1 LAVLAKASPTYW
13 IPPNEPG
20 CAEAQTEGSRDIKSA
35 PCAALPLSDSHS
47 MVDRHKNA
55 HREALSGTATRAT
68 ILLTLFQQRYR
79 KACTF

>member
-1 LAVLAKASPTYW
+1 MLLGIPPW

-47 MVDRHKNA
+47 MVDRHKTRIA
-55 HREALSGTATRAT
+55 KRSRERP
-68 ILLTLFQQRYR
+68 QERQY
-79 KACTF
+79 C